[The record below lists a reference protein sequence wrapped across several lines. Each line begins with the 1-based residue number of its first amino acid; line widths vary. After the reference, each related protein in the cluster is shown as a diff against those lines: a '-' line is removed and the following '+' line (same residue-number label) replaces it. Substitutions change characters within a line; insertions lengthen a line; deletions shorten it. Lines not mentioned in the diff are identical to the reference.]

1 MPFRLTNAPTAFMD
15 LMNRVLRPYS
25 DKFMVVFID
34 DILVYSSTKK
44 EHAEHLR
51 VVLQTMREHKLHAKS
66 FKCEFWLSEVTFLGH
81 MISKEGIK
89 VDPQEVKTVIEWTRP
104 TNTTEVRSFL
114 GLTGYYR
121 CFVQDFSKIA
131 LPLTN
136 FLRKMIRFVW
146 SDGCE
151 AAF

>member
-34 DILVYSSTKK
+34 DILAYSSTKK

-81 MISKEGIK
+81 VISKEGIK
-89 VDPQEVKTVIEWTRP
+89 VDLQKVKAV
-104 TNTTEVRSFL
+104 TE
-114 GLTGYYR
+114 
-121 CFVQDFSKIA
+121 
-131 LPLTN
+131 
-136 FLRKMIRFVW
+136 
-146 SDGCE
+146 
-151 AAF
+151 